1 MQLQSIDSPCADPAA
16 RPTENAVK
24 AWYRLVRAQQAILT
38 RVEEHLKRAG
48 FPSLEWYDVLLELD
62 HAETGTMAQA
72 EVQNRILLAQYNL
85 CRLVDRMERDG
96 LVQRRPSPEDG
107 RSNLLVITENGRA
120 MRKAMWPVYA
130 AAIEEHFGS
139 RLTCPEAMSL
149 DTLLSKLLAG

>member
-1 MQLQSIDSPCADPAA
+1 MQLQSITEAPACNEA

-38 RVEEHLKRAG
+38 RVEEDLKRAG
-48 FPSLEWYDVLLELD
+48 YPSLEWYDVLLELD
-62 HAETGTMAQA
+62 HSETGTMAQA

-107 RSNLLVITENGRA
+107 RSNLLVITESGRA
-120 MRKAMWPVYA
+120 MRQAMWPVYA

-139 RLTCPEAMSL
+139 QLTCPEAITLDSL
-149 DTLLSKLLAG
+149 LGKLLPG